1 MKQSDRKAAFDKL
14 KSHYYAHRGLFDDN
28 GGAPENT
35 IPAFKRAVEAGFGV
49 ELDVQLTKD
58 KRVVIAHDYSL
69 HRLCGEDKLIKD
81 LLYGELS
88 GYKIL
93 NSGEAVPLFSDA
105 LEIIGGKV
113 PLIVEI
119 KAEDEYKDVC
129 ELTSRI
135 LSTYPGLYCVESF
148 SPYVVGWY
156 KKKHPE
162 VICGQLSDDYIY
174 FNYLK
179 SKFKNW
185 ALTNMIFNAVNKPDF
200 IAYNY
205 QFKDKK
211 CLGFWKKILKCGTA
225 AWTIKSQ
232 EELDAASEMF
242 DVIIFDSFIPKE
254 GKEHGLRTR
263 ITRIENMD

>member
-1 MKQSDRKAAFDKL
+1 MKRSDRKAAFNNF
-14 KSHYYAHRGLFDDN
+14 KSHYYAHRGLFDN
-28 GGAPENT
+28 NSGAPENT
-35 IPAFKRAVEAGFGV
+35 IPAFKRAVDDGFGV
-49 ELDVQLTKD
+49 EMDVQLTKD

-69 HRLCGEDKLIKD
+69 KRICGEDKLIKD
-81 LLYGELS
+81 LSYLELR

-93 NSGEAVPLFSDA
+93 NSGEAIPLFSDA
-105 LEIIGGKV
+105 LQIIDGKV
-113 PLIVEI
+113 PVIVEI
-119 KAEDEYKDVC
+119 KAEEDFKDTC
-129 ELTSRI
+129 ELTSGI
-135 LSTYPGLYCVESF
+135 LSSYRGLYCVESF

-156 KKKHPE
+156 KKKCPD
-162 VICGQLSDDYIY
+162 VIRGQLSDDYLF

-185 ALTNMIFNAVNKPDF
+185 ALTNMIYNAAYKPDF

-211 CLGFWKKILKCGTA
+211 CLSFWKKILKCGTA

-242 DVIIFDSFIPKE
+242 DIIIFDSFTPIKKPGYFKQPYFT
-254 GKEHGLRTR
+254 KPL
-263 ITRIENMD
+263 DFK